1 MIIDTSAIIGVL
13 RSEDE
18 SERIAE
24 ALASTSDL
32 RISAATY
39 VELFA
44 VLSRSRDH
52 TIAARRLLDDL
63 GVTVEPFD
71 HAQAKIASSAYVQY
85 GRGSGHR
92 AGLNL
97 GDTYSYAL
105 AWITGQELLFVGD
118 DFSHTDVIPALRQ
131 VSGS

>member
-1 MIIDTSAIIGVL
+1 MIIDTSAIIAVL

-97 GDTYSYAL
+97 GDTY
-105 AWITGQELLFVGD
+105 
-118 DFSHTDVIPALRQ
+118 
-131 VSGS
+131 